1 MSNLIHIARA
11 VYCEPW
17 LIEPSAHR
25 VLCNILE
32 AHMAGG
38 EVELAARMRGE
49 LLEAARV
56 GIVIRPDADGKKEKE
71 APPYSVEDG
80 VAIVPLQGVIGRR
93 VGMLEKSSGV
103 TDIDAFSRAV
113 MQAGNDPAVKAIL
126 LDVDSPGGTVGGVQA
141 AADVV
146 RQVSERKHTLAYT
159 GGTMASA
166 AYWVASGAEAIYAD
180 QTAVVG
186 SIGVYAQVLDTSR
199 ADELKGYRTQVFASG
214 KFKGAGAPGTSL
226 TEAQKEQIHERVNDL
241 AAVFKTD
248 VRRFNPAIS
257 DDAMQGQTFT
267 GAKAQAAGLVN
278 SVASFAKA
286 FQDLRNRI

>member
-11 VYCEPW
+11 IYCEPW

-25 VLCNILE
+25 VLCQILD

-38 EVELAARMRGE
+38 EVELAARMRGDM
-49 LLEAARV
+49 LAAAR
-56 GIVIRPDADGKKEKE
+56 AEEKE
-71 APPYSVEDG
+71 RKDEAPYMVQDG

-113 MQAGNDPAVKAIL
+113 TQASNDPAVKAIM

-141 AADVV
+141 AADAV
-146 RQVSERKHTLAYT
+146 RKASENKHTLAYT

-166 AYWVASGAEAIYAD
+166 AYWVACGAEAIYAD

-199 ADELKGYRTQVFASG
+199 ADEMRGYRTQVFASG
-214 KFKGAGAPGTSL
+214 KYKGAGSPGTAL
-226 TEAQKEQIHERVNDL
+226 TEAQRDQIQERVNDL
-241 AAVFKTD
+241 AAVFKAD
-248 VRRFNPAIS
+248 VRRFNPCVNE
-257 DDAMQGQTFT
+257 DAMQGQTFT
-267 GAKAQAAGLVN
+267 GARAQAAGLVN
-278 SVASFAKA
+278 SVAPFAKA
-286 FQDLRNRI
+286 FADLRNRI

>member
-25 VLCNILE
+25 VLCQILE

-38 EVELAARMRGE
+38 EVELAARMRGDM
-49 LLEAARV
+49 LAAAKTEA
-56 GIVIRPDADGKKEKE
+56 KEKQDE
-71 APPYSVEDG
+71 KPYAVQDG

-93 VGMLEKSSGV
+93 VGMLERSSGV

-113 MQAGNDPAVKAIL
+113 AQAAGDNAVKAIL

-141 AADVV
+141 AADAV
-146 RQVSERKHTLAYT
+146 RKASETKHTLAFT
-159 GGTMASA
+159 GGMMASA

-186 SIGVYAQVLDTSR
+186 SIGVYAQVLDTSP
-199 ADELKGYRTQVFASG
+199 ADEMKGYRTQVFASG
-214 KFKGAGAPGTSL
+214 KYKGAGAPGTAL
-226 TEAQKEQIHERVNDL
+226 TEAQREQIQERVNDL
-241 AAVFKTD
+241 AAVFKAD

-286 FQDLRNRI
+286 FQDLRARF

>member
-38 EVELAARMRGE
+38 EVELAARMRGDM
-49 LLEAARV
+49 LAAAKV
-56 GIVIRPDADGKKEKE
+56 EDKERKE
-71 APPYSVEDG
+71 ESPYAVQDG

-93 VGMLEKSSGV
+93 VGMFERSSGV

-113 MQAGNDPAVKAIL
+113 MQAGADPAVKAIL

-146 RQVSERKHTLAYT
+146 RQVSQTKHTLAYT

-186 SIGVYAQVLDTSR
+186 SIGVYAQILDTSR

-214 KFKGAGAPGTSL
+214 KYKGAGAPGTQL
-226 TEAQKEQIHERVNDL
+226 TEAQKEQIQERVNDL
-241 AAVFKTD
+241 AGVFKAD
-248 VRRFNPAIS
+248 VRRFNPSVS

-286 FQDLRNRI
+286 FSDLRARI